1 MKVIIPGV
9 EEIIEINKKLG
20 KKVMNRGA
28 VEFLM
33 AKIESKYK
41 SGEYK
46 KQIAK
51 IGAILWMDIIQQ
63 HPFIDGNKRTATE
76 TLLLF
81 LKKNNYIL
89 ETPIAGKVY
98 ISLKIANNEINYE
111 ELTEWVYQKLKK
123 SGK

>member
-1 MKVIIPGV
+1 MKVIIPSV

-20 KKVMNRGA
+20 RKVMNRGA

-41 SGEYK
+41 NREHK

-51 IGAILWMDIIQQ
+51 IGAIIWMDIIRQ

-111 ELTEWVYQKLKK
+111 ELAEWLYQKLKK
-123 SGK
+123 VKK